1 MKGKTILVIV
11 LVTLAL
17 GAGFM
22 GYRYY
27 QQQQAATK

>member
-1 MKGKTILVIV
+1 MKSKTILVIV

-17 GAGFM
+17 GAAFM

-27 QQQQAATK
+27 QQQQVATQ